1 MKLSCLPVS
10 LFDDF
15 RKGKRT
21 ILDWVEQGKKL
32 GLDGIDISSLMLEPV
47 EKRSIP
53 GLGHTIQAMGMR
65 VAMFTTYTDFTH
77 PDKAVREEQLDK
89 LRRDTEAAAAVGAE
103 LIRITAGQD
112 HPGVKRERLMDW
124 ACDGLYRASLLCRRY
139 GVEPVVENHG
149 RPNMWEFTDFTGNR
163 DNFVSIMSRLEGTNI
178 GINFDTANPVIHGY
192 DPVVLLKETIGRVK
206 SIHAADNSV
215 YGGIAPVVVGKGIV
229 PFAEI
234 LEVLSD
240 SEFDGWICIEESSG
254 TRDAGISEAVSFLQ
268 RSIDGYR

>member
-1 MKLSCLPVS
+1 MS

-15 RKGKRT
+15 RNGKRT

-32 GLDGIDISSLMLEPV
+32 GLNGIDISSLMLEPV

-53 GLGHTIQAMGMR
+53 GLGHTIRAMGMR

-77 PDKAVREEQLDK
+77 PDKAVREGQLEK
-89 LRRDTEAAAAVGAE
+89 LRRDTEAAVAVGAE

-112 HPGVKRERLMDW
+112 YPGVESERLMDW
-124 ACDGLYRASLLCRRY
+124 ACEGLYQASLLCRRY

-149 RPNMWEFTDFTGNR
+149 QPSIWEFTDFTGKR
-163 DNFVSIMSRLEGTNI
+163 DNFVSVMSRLEQTNI

-192 DPVVLLKETIGRVK
+192 DPVVLLKETIERVK
-206 SIHAADNSV
+206 SIHAADNSM
-215 YGGIAPVVVGKGIV
+215 YGSIAPVVVGKGIV

-234 LEVLSD
+234 LEVLSE
-240 SEFDGWICIEESSG
+240 SGFDGWICIEESSG
-254 TRDAGISEAVSFLQ
+254 TRDAGIAEAVSFLQ